1 MERSQFYYS
10 NGKLLITAEYLVLK
24 GALSLGV
31 PTQYGQSLAVHPNSD
46 DGLTWQAY
54 ENDID
59 WLNFKLFRDEI
70 QGSDHDLSE
79 EKKFITEL
87 LKQAQLMN
95 PDFLNCTNF
104 RLETHLNFRRDWG
117 LGSSST
123 LINNIAQWAKV
134 DAFDLLGKVS
144 KASGYDIACAQ
155 SNTPILFQRVNNNI
169 WSEACIFSPKF
180 KDQIY
185 FLYLGKKQKSE
196 EEVKRFLSQDGSYKR
211 EIQEISSLSLHL
223 LDTESVLD
231 FDKIIGEHEAIISN
245 LLGLPSIKKLAF
257 ADFEGSIK
265 SLGAW
270 GGDFAMVR
278 SNWDKN
284 AIASYFKS
292 KGLSTLIP
300 WGNMV
305 LEDEVEL

>member
-1 MERSQFYYS
+1 MDRSQFYYS
-10 NGKLLITAEYLVLK
+10 NGKLLISAEYLVLK

-31 PTQYGQSLAVHPNSD
+31 PTQYGQSLAVHPSAD
-46 DGLTWQAY
+46 EGLTWQAY
-54 ENDID
+54 ENDTE
-59 WLNFKLFRDEI
+59 WLNFKLSPAEV
-70 QGSDHDLSE
+70 LEPNEALLE
-79 EKKFITEL
+79 EKKFIAKL
-87 LKQAQLMN
+87 LKQASLMN
-95 PDFLNCTNF
+95 PDFLNGANF
-104 RLETHLNFRRDWG
+104 KLETHLNFRRHWG

-134 DAFDLLGKVS
+134 DAFDLLAKVS

-155 SNTPILFQRVNNNI
+155 SNTPILFQKVNNKI
-169 WSEACIFSPKF
+169 WTERCIFSPEF
-180 KDQIY
+180 KNQIY

-196 EEVKRFLSQDGSYKR
+196 DELKRFLAQDRNYSQ
-211 EIQEISSLSLHL
+211 EIQEISSLSLHI
-223 LDTESVLD
+223 LDTESATD
-231 FDKIIGEHEAIISN
+231 FDKIIHEHEAITSN

-257 ADFEGSIK
+257 SDFEGSIK

-270 GGDFAMVR
+270 GGDFAMLR

-284 AIASYFKS
+284 TIRSYFKS

-305 LEDEVEL
+305 LEDEAEL

>member
-1 MERSQFYYS
+1 MEQKQFYYS

-46 DGLTWQAY
+46 EGLIWQAY
-54 ENDID
+54 ENDAE
-59 WLNFKLFRDEI
+59 WLNFKLSQEEI
-70 QGSDHDLSE
+70 VGGNQNISD
-79 EKKFITEL
+79 EKKFIAEL
-87 LKQAQLMN
+87 LKQVLSMN
-95 PDFLNCTNF
+95 PDFLNGTNF
-104 RLETHLNFRRDWG
+104 RLETHLNFNRDWG

-155 SNTPILFQRVNNNI
+155 SNTPILFQRVNNKI
-169 WSEACIFSPKF
+169 WTEACIFSPKF

-196 EEVKRFLSQDGSYKR
+196 DEVKRFLAQDRDYTR
-211 EIQEISSLSLHL
+211 EIQEISSLSLNL
-223 LDTESVLD
+223 LDAVLASD
-231 FDKIIGEHEAIISN
+231 FDKIIDEHEAIISS
-245 LLGLPSIKKLAF
+245 LLGLSSIKKLAF
-257 ADFEGSIK
+257 SDFEGSIK

-278 SNWDKN
+278 SDWDKN
-284 AIASYFKS
+284 TLTNYFKS
-292 KGLSTLIP
+292 KSLNTLIP

-305 LEDEVEL
+305 LEDEVDL

>member
-1 MERSQFYYS
+1 MDRTQFFYS

-31 PTQYGQSLAVHPNSD
+31 PTQYGQSLAVHPNAD
-46 DGLTWQAY
+46 KGLIWQAY
-54 ENDID
+54 ENDIE
-59 WLNFKLFRDEI
+59 WLNFKLSSEEI
-70 QGSDHDLSE
+70 LKASENLSE
-79 EKKFITEL
+79 EKRFIAEL
-87 LKQAQLMN
+87 LKQALSMN
-95 PDFLNCTNF
+95 PDFLNGANF
-104 RLETHLNFRRDWG
+104 KLETHLNFKRDWG

-134 DAFDLLGKVS
+134 DAFDLLAKVS

-155 SNTPILFQRVNNNI
+155 SNTPILFQRVKDKI
-169 WSEACIFSPKF
+169 WTEACIFSPEF

-196 EEVKRFLSQDGSYKR
+196 DEVKRFLAQDRDYTR

-223 LDTESVLD
+223 LDTESSID
-231 FDKIIGEHEAIISN
+231 FDKIIGEHEAITSN

-257 ADFEGSIK
+257 SDFEGSIK

-278 SNWDKN
+278 SDWDRKTLTN
-284 AIASYFKS
+284 YFKS
-292 KGLSTLIP
+292 KGLNALIP
-300 WGNMV
+300 WDNMV
-305 LEDEVEL
+305 LEDESDL